1 MQLKSTWI
9 KIIKVLF
16 NLSKDYENEVV
27 LNILNESFTIHN
39 FFFFFLTKTIH
50 KDHIYLK
57 E

>member
-39 FFFFFLTKTIH
+39 FFFLF
-50 KDHIYLK
+50 DQNYP
-57 E
+57 